1 VTPSDGPD
9 WTDIATAVVAGLAF
23 VISLLTARYAKQQ
36 AGAAIDQAADAQRS
50 ADAAN
55 DQAISARDQAE
66 TSARQLAL
74 EQKAHVEAQEPYVVV
89 DLRPSDFVPEALMLI
104 IENVGPTLARNVQI
118 IANPP
123 FQRTLDRPEEP
134 KFAETLLF
142 TQGIPYLPPGRK
154 LEVFMDLGF
163 QLFATDLPR
172 QYEVTVKA
180 DGPFGPVEDL
190 SYLIDL
196 NVFTASRINIKTVH
210 QGVQEL
216 EKLRH
221 QVEKITKEL
230 SRPRFMEETARYQSI
245 LEERR
250 RAESQDIQNDQDK

>member
-1 VTPSDGPD
+1 MAPADGPD
-9 WTDIATAVVAGLAF
+9 WTDIAAFVVAGLAF
-23 VISLLTARYAKQQ
+23 VISILTARYAKQQ

-50 ADAAN
+50 ADAAH

-66 TSARQLAL
+66 TAARQLAL
-74 EQKAHVEAQEPYVVV
+74 EQRAHIESQEPYVVV

-104 IENVGPTLARNVQI
+104 IENVGPTLARNVRI

-123 FQRTLDRPEEP
+123 FQRTLDRPGEP
-134 KFAETLLF
+134 EFAETLLF
-142 TQGIPYLPPGRK
+142 TQGIPHLPPGRR

-163 QLFATDLPR
+163 RLFATELPR

-221 QVEKITKEL
+221 QVEKIAEEL
-230 SRPRFMEETARYQSI
+230 SRPRAMEEDAKYQRI

-250 RAESQDIQNDQDK
+250 RTMSEETRDE

>member
-1 VTPSDGPD
+1 
-9 WTDIATAVVAGLAF
+9 
-23 VISLLTARYAKQQ
+23 
-36 AGAAIDQAADAQRS
+36 
-50 ADAAN
+50 
-55 DQAISARDQAE
+55 
-66 TSARQLAL
+66 
-74 EQKAHVEAQEPYVVV
+74 
-89 DLRPSDFVPEALMLI
+89 MLI
-104 IENVGPTLARNVQI
+104 IENVGPTLARNVRI

-123 FQRTLDRPEEP
+123 FQRTLDRPGEP
-134 KFAETLLF
+134 EFAETLLF
-142 TQGIPYLPPGRK
+142 TQGIPHLPPGRR

-163 QLFATDLPR
+163 RLFATELPR

-221 QVEKITKEL
+221 QVEKIAEEL
-230 SRPRFMEETARYQSI
+230 SRPRAMEEDAKYQRI

-250 RAESQDIQNDQDK
+250 RTMSEETRDE